1 MYLTH
6 KYLQYLREQ
15 DHCSLCYTKGPVEP
29 HHVKYLGMGSDRKK
43 ELPEHYS
50 AIPVCRACHQEYH
63 QLGEK
68 MYSAKHQVNP
78 YEIAW
83 YWLSKFLINKENNGS
98 T

>member
-15 DHCSLCYTKGPVEP
+15 DHCSLCYTKGPV
-29 HHVKYLGMGSDRKK
+29 
-43 ELPEHYS
+43 
-50 AIPVCRACHQEYH
+50 
-63 QLGEK
+63 EK

>member
-43 ELPEHYS
+43 ELPEH
-50 AIPVCRACHQEYH
+50 
-63 QLGEK
+63 
-68 MYSAKHQVNP
+68 
-78 YEIAW
+78 
-83 YWLSKFLINKENNGS
+83 
-98 T
+98 